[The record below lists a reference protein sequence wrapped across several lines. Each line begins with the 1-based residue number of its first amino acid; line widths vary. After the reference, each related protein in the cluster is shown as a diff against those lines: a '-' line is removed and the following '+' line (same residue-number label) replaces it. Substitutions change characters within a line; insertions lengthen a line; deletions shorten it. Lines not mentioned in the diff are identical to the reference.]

1 MSADARRSSNSKSS
15 HDRYDLDL
23 EWDESRATATSWSA
37 QINNSRPRGRRVYGN
52 NKGYGRAAT
61 NASSEPPAEKK
72 TTTPGSER
80 VTKRWN
86 ALQHPEP
93 KDESQRKNA
102 NQRSTSLSAASKS
115 IQTANAQ
122 PSSNHGRA
130 PLARSRV
137 VEKTPQTL
145 LQKLRLSN
153 ERPPILHDAIEN
165 SNPNISTSYPPL
177 SSDEATTSSLSKRK
191 RTNDNN
197 MHPEIIQ
204 PHSSSSLSPAF
215 SSHSAQ
221 SFTYGQLAAASS
233 DKCFARFNSDRVVN
247 QGTTLRKHMRFSSDP
262 GGWVSS
268 TNPAIDLRA
277 LLMQASAVSN
287 TKKVEKNKIFSSSV
301 TAIGSNSLLNS
312 QRNSKSC
319 SEVPL
324 VEAGALDKKAHGDH
338 ISSSSSSSFS
348 DGEDSSCKDALLS
361 SKRMFISLNY
371 GRKTSSRIHDDV
383 KTSDSSSLED
393 DSISCDDNGSRSDS
407 EGVTPPTNL
416 LSYRVTNP
424 TLDED
429 LLQQIIDTL
438 PSRQTILFLLKQLK
452 VMSKKQ
458 RGHTSFGASYNNNWL
473 TIVPPNFWTVQQ
485 KNELI
490 KWATKTFGFTLRNAS
505 AGVEFMEIKTEKA
518 SKVKAL
524 LETALRVKR
533 QRSQM
538 GIEQHNKKLIVV
550 NEDALLPKLKYAG
563 PVSFENMPCHQK
575 DIIMEELPDISKLH
589 IQLERNENDVKV
601 QNVKKTSCKAD
612 RLPRSSLDQSL
623 KSHDFVLHMTGLSPG
638 RISSYRRTSDSQ
650 RLLPMNQMG
659 CSGQRKIW
667 KCESFTEDTSIVSEK
682 ISPVYNASSSRSRK
696 LRPKKTPSERYAST
710 GRDHISPLPQFNTCN
725 KVKRKDSQNSTC
737 RNDEQV
743 RTPMLAR
750 ITQSYFCCSQYP
762 DTCDW
767 GASAKCEPHIIEL
780 LLCRFEDA
788 CKRADR
794 KVLQPSSDS
803 LQNMDDCSLNA
814 ASPNSIV
821 RNAAS
826 SRIASSRSVAS
837 MEEDEQEDDDSVVPM
852 IGAPHLNWLH
862 NHRKHSII
870 NLHSSPHEMQKR
882 QRDSLAKLHRQ
893 SICKA
898 VKDFSPRRLTMMPPV
913 PFLLSARSLPVNDK
927 IVLGVSNDDRIFRK
941 SIVGEIA
948 QDSATAT
955 IDDGTVT
962 LHCTRFAEAF
972 LPRFFEYLTEKD
984 LMCTATLVC
993 SQWAD
998 VAAYSL
1004 AKIML
1009 ISVGCPTDIIPRGRR
1024 EDTVDAE
1031 NVQKDAE
1038 FDYDHND
1045 IVRISD
1051 NQYQN
1056 TLKSKEKSWSEMN
1069 SIFPWACFL
1078 AEGAYKKV
1086 YRVWNAKVTREEAVS
1101 VMDVELI
1108 ESMGN
1113 KAVIGAE
1120 LAVSVL
1126 LSSLARRN
1134 ICPNFVI
1141 TRGIFSCP
1149 FEPPASHW
1157 GCASNRQPIGA
1168 KFDPSFRAKKPR
1180 QPHVKKAG
1188 KFQYIRMELCKHG
1201 DLEEFIANQP
1211 EKLLSYEEAR
1221 HLLFQM
1227 AFSLYAASSRYGM
1240 KHYDVKLLNFFL
1252 QSANDETIDSNRHPI
1267 TLLRYGVGDYIFSL
1281 RMPTTRAY
1289 VAKLADYGTADLQQ
1303 DSNGNP
1309 VTLGQFTTL
1318 ENSPPEQL
1326 ILGDE
1331 AVQGFGHDM
1340 FGLGLCMLHLF
1351 TGEAPYE
1358 EILQGVCCPPA
1369 LKKKLRHIWE
1379 SGKKSSGFSVIRS
1392 VILSDVFE
1400 DDDGNTQGVADD
1412 TLYDTLYRF
1421 LVLFG
1426 IPKEKYK
1433 MKENGG
1439 VWKAIVSSLGDH
1451 DESVSNNRLKPA
1463 DKDIFVRD
1471 RRLFSFS
1478 HGSDRRISRAR
1489 ETLEKMAGGVELL
1502 LSLVEFNPDK
1512 RSTALDVLNSKFM
1525 SPLRNNQIKADE
1537 TDDSMISYSFM
1548 AFCTPS
1554 GK

>member
-1 MSADARRSSNSKSS
+1 MSADARRSSNSNCL
-15 HDRYDLDL
+15 HDEYDLDL
-23 EWDESRATATSWSA
+23 EWDESKATATSWSA
-37 QINNSRPRGRRVYGN
+37 QINNSRPRVRRVYGN
-52 NKGYGRAAT
+52 NKAYGREAT
-61 NASSEPPAEKK
+61 NVSSKPSVEKK

-86 ALQHPEP
+86 APQHPES
-93 KDESQRKNA
+93 KDESQRKHTH
-102 NQRSTSLSAASKS
+102 QRSTSLSAASKS
-115 IQTANAQ
+115 IQTTNAL
-122 PSSNHGRA
+122 PSYNHGRA

-153 ERPPILHDAIEN
+153 ERPPILYDAIEN

-177 SSDEATTSSLSKRK
+177 SSDEATISSLSKRK
-191 RTNDNN
+191 RPFDNN
-197 MHPEIIQ
+197 IHPEIIQ

-247 QGTTLRKHMRFSSDP
+247 QGTALRKHMRFSSDP

-268 TNPAIDLRA
+268 NNPAIDLRA
-277 LLMQASAVSN
+277 LLMQASAVSS
-287 TKKVEKNKIFSSSV
+287 TKKVENNKVFSSSGV
-301 TAIGSNSLLNS
+301 TATGNNSLSNS

-319 SEVPL
+319 SEVPS
-324 VEAGALDKKAHGDH
+324 VESAALDKETHGDH

-361 SKRMFISLNY
+361 SKRMFISLKY
-371 GRKTSSRIHDDV
+371 GRKTSSCSHGDV
-383 KTSDSSSLED
+383 KTSDSSSFED
-393 DSISCDDNGSRSDS
+393 DSLSCDDNASRSDS
-407 EGVTPPTNL
+407 EGVTLPTNL
-416 LSYRVTNP
+416 LSNRVTNP

-458 RGHTSFGASYNNNWL
+458 RGHTLFGASYNNSCL

-518 SKVKAL
+518 SKVKGL

-538 GIEQHNKKLIVV
+538 GIEQHNEKFAVV
-550 NEDALLPKLKYAG
+550 KENALLPKLNYAG
-563 PVSFENMPCHQK
+563 PVFFENMPCHDK
-575 DIIMEELPDISKLH
+575 DIIMEELPDIGNLH
-589 IQLERNENDVKV
+589 IQVERNENDVKV
-601 QNVKKTSCKAD
+601 QNLKETSCKPD

-650 RLLPMNQMG
+650 RLLPMNQTS

-667 KCESFTEDTSIVSEK
+667 KCESFTEDTYVVSEK
-682 ISPVYNASSSRSRK
+682 ISPVYNASSSKSRK

-710 GRDHISPLPQFNTCN
+710 GRDHISPLPHFNTCS

-762 DTCDW
+762 DTSDW
-767 GASAKCEPHIIEL
+767 GASAKCEPHVIEL

-794 KVLQPSSDS
+794 KVLQSSSES
-803 LQNMDDCSLNA
+803 LQNMDVCSLNA

-821 RNAAS
+821 RNAVS

-852 IGAPHLNWLH
+852 IGAPHLNRLN
-862 NHRKHSII
+862 NHRKHSIR
-870 NLHSSPHEMQKR
+870 NLHASPHEMQKR

-913 PFLLSARSLPVNDK
+913 PFQPSAKSLPLNDK
-927 IVLGVSNDDRIFRK
+927 IVLGVSNDDSIFRK
-941 SIVGEIA
+941 SIIGGI
-948 QDSATAT
+948 QDLATAT

-962 LHCTRFAEAF
+962 LHSTRFAEAF

-984 LMCTATLVC
+984 LMCTASLVC

-998 VAAYSL
+998 VVAYSL

-1024 EDTVDAE
+1024 EDAVDAK

-1038 FDYDHND
+1038 FDYDHTD
-1045 IVRISD
+1045 ILSAD
-1051 NQYQN
+1051 YQYQHS
-1056 TLKSKEKSWSEMN
+1056 LKSKEKSWSEMN

-1086 YRVWNAKVTREEAVS
+1086 YRVWNAKVAREEAVS

-1157 GCASNRQPIGA
+1157 GCASNRRPMGT

-1201 DLEEFIANQP
+1201 DVEEFIAKQP

-1252 QSANDETIDSNRHPI
+1252 QSANDETIDSNRYPM
-1267 TLLRYGVGDYIFSL
+1267 TLLRYGLGDYIFSL

-1326 ILGDE
+1326 ILGDD

-1351 TGEAPYE
+1351 TGDAPYE

-1392 VILSDVFE
+1392 VILSGVFE

-1433 MKENGG
+1433 IKENGG
-1439 VWKAIVSSLGDH
+1439 VWKAIVSTLGDH
-1451 DESVSNNRLKPA
+1451 DESVSNSRVKPA

-1478 HGSDRRISRAR
+1478 HGTDRRISRAR
-1489 ETLEKMAGGVELL
+1489 ETLKVGKAFHFPATLSIFSGV
-1502 LSLVEFNPDK
+1502 
-1512 RSTALDVLNSKFM
+1512 
-1525 SPLRNNQIKADE
+1525 
-1537 TDDSMISYSFM
+1537 
-1548 AFCTPS
+1548 
-1554 GK
+1554 